1 MTTSFDLHAMAL
13 LLRQGR
19 RLNSF
24 SLGLLALTGLWLLF
38 AAFGYGAMRGAGYL
52 LGGSIM
58 AGLLQFYYA
67 TRVDFDA
74 GLLMW
79 AARERDLA
87 DAAATLDASMQALNL
102 VPPERGGRDWSERI
116 GGARRLLLRQALSLA
131 AQLLLLAVAWWLA
144 VQPLNRGEEAK
155 TSDNG
160 RVALQ
165 FDATRSL
172 PALRSGG
179 RAHA

>member
-1 MTTSFDLHAMAL
+1 MTTSFDLHATAL

-19 RLNSF
+19 RLNAF

-38 AAFGYGAMRGAGYL
+38 AAFGFGAMGGAGYL
-52 LGGSIM
+52 LGGSIL

-102 VPPERGGRDWSERI
+102 VPPERGGREWSERI
-116 GGARRLLLRQALSLA
+116 RGARRLLLRQALSLA

-144 VQPLNRGEEAK
+144 VQPLNRDDDPKAF
-155 TSDNG
+155 DNG
-160 RVALQ
+160 RVALRL
-165 FDATRSL
+165 DAACAL
-172 PALRSGG
+172 PTLQSGG